1 MGFGV
6 QQLENRFSRFHFGTG
21 GVFFPIGNSFTPAY
35 GKFLTLAGTPGDK
48 LQAMEQPAQTAPSAA
63 APTFAGMLASLA
75 APAPNHAPAAW
86 NDDGLAD
93 DVATLSYER
102 ALRTHSRYRSSE
114 LNDRSLTQIPDP
126 EPMHFREA
134 HPKAATPA
142 APTATRPAASSL
154 SFEPEVACVP
164 SMALDRNLKR
174 SSITI
179 RLSSTE
185 CEQLHKR
192 AAEAGLTVSAY
203 LRSCTFEAESLRA
216 LVKDT
221 LAQLQAAQTTE
232 KQKPSPQARH
242 SWFGGLLKLFP
253 RGLAGQRTVRA

>member
-1 MGFGV
+1 
-6 QQLENRFSRFHFGTG
+6 
-21 GVFFPIGNSFTPAY
+21 
-35 GKFLTLAGTPGDK
+35 
-48 LQAMEQPAQTAPSAA
+48 MEQPAQSAPSAA
-63 APTFAGMLASLA
+63 ATTFAGMLASLA
-75 APAPNHAPAAW
+75 TPAPKRAPAW
-86 NDDGLAD
+86 NDDDLAD

-126 EPMHFREA
+126 EPMHFQA
-134 HPKAATPA
+134 AYADATPSA
-142 APTATRPAASSL
+142 APTATRQTASTMKAEPAVARESST
-154 SFEPEVACVP
+154 
-164 SMALDRNLKR
+164 ALDRNLKR

-179 RLSSTE
+179 RLSTTE

-192 AAEAGLTVSAY
+192 AAEAGLSVSAY

-242 SWFGGLLKLFP
+242 SWFGWLPKLFP
-253 RGLAGQRTVRA
+253 RGQASQRTVQA